1 MIVAQREEREREDWN
16 RRFRERG
23 LVHGGEPD
31 PTVVAEAERLR
42 PGRALDLGCGQGRN
56 AAWLAQ
62 HGWDVTGVDFSDV
75 ALETARSVAPGVEWV
90 QADLREY
97 EPAEGAYDLVLYV
110 FVQLPAAER
119 RAVLRRAAVAL
130 APGGTLLVV
139 GHDLLNLTEGWG
151 GPSDPKVL
159 FTQDDV
165 AAELPGLAIERAE
178 RVRRPFTDHD
188 GRPQVQVDAVVRATA
203 PA

>member
-1 MIVAQREEREREDWN
+1 MEREDWN

-31 PTVVAEAERLR
+31 PTVVAEVEGLQ

-62 HGWDVTGVDFSDV
+62 RGWDVTGVDFSDV
-75 ALETARSVAPGVEWV
+75 ALEAARLAAPDGEWM

-97 EPAEGAYDLVLYV
+97 EPAESAYDLVLYV
-110 FVQLPAAER
+110 FVQLPGAER
-119 RAVLRRAAVAL
+119 RAVLQRAAVSL
-130 APGGTLLVV
+130 APGGRLLVV

-151 GPSDPKVL
+151 GPSDPRVL
-159 FTQDDV
+159 FTPDDV
-165 AAELPGLAIERAE
+165 AAELPRLVIERAE
-178 RVRRPFTDHD
+178 RVRRPVTDEE
-188 GRPQVQVDAVVRATA
+188 GRAQVQVDAVVRANA
-203 PA
+203 SA